1 MGKRGPRGRLAQR
14 GRGLVVRRHMALAD
28 AGALDDPLVRRL
40 DHAFEIGILHDA
52 AGQRG
57 ANAAHD

>member
-1 MGKRGPRGRLAQR
+1 
-14 GRGLVVRRHMALAD
+14 MALAD
-28 AGALDDPLVRRL
+28 AGALGDPLVGGL

-57 ANAAHD
+57 TGAAHD